1 MQWYLKAL
9 KNYGNFSGRAT
20 RKEYW
25 TFSLSNIVIF
35 WLLLFLSSFSE
46 VLVAI
51 IALLFMLVMIIPSFS
66 VGARRLHDIGK
77 TGWWQLLNFVP
88 FGSVVLL
95 VFFIIE
101 SEENENQYGPNPY
114 SDLKEA
120 I

>member
-9 KNYGNFSGRAT
+9 KNYRILVVELREKSTGFLVYQYRN
-20 RKEYW
+20 
-25 TFSLSNIVIF
+25 F

-95 VFFIIE
+95 VFL
-101 SEENENQYGPNPY
+101 S
-114 SDLKEA
+114 LKVKKMT
-120 I
+120 INTDQIRIQI